1 MFPFF
6 LFQTEATKDS
16 YMPLLPSARLTVD
29 IEVEEQVAPMY
40 DGALLV
46 PSFGH
51 GAVPCTCRKC
61 KTRAISIS
69 TFWPLE
75 YVGYVR
81 VYVWKDGCRYEGRQ
95 EVPFDVYTAY
105 DVAAIPLPW
114 YEGDMVGL
122 VSGASEHVYTAW
134 YALAGDE

>member
-1 MFPFF
+1 
-6 LFQTEATKDS
+6 
-16 YMPLLPSARLTVD
+16 MPLLFLPSPLLTVD
-29 IEVEEQVAPMY
+29 IEVEEVVAPMH

-46 PSFGH
+46 PSFGY
-51 GAVPCTCRKC
+51 GAMPCTCRKC

-81 VYVWKDGCRYEGRQ
+81 AYAWKDGRRYEGRQ

-105 DVAAIPLPW
+105 D
-114 YEGDMVGL
+114 
-122 VSGASEHVYTAW
+122 ASL
-134 YALAGDE
+134 LAGDK